1 MVSSPGS
8 SWNVGWLDHLSD
20 HVVEDTSMPEV
31 GQLYIS
37 VEAQNCVKGTAA
49 HLLVKGENK
58 NMTTENHYFMKD
70 LPCHAMEQPTQMGPA
85 DTTVVWQSLIIT
97 ML

>member
-1 MVSSPGS
+1 MVSSLGS

-37 VEAQNCVKGTAA
+37 IKAQNCVEGTGA
-49 HLLVKGENK
+49 HLWMEGENK
-58 NMTTENHYFMKD
+58 NIMIDN
-70 LPCHAMEQPTQMGPA
+70 
-85 DTTVVWQSLIIT
+85 QSFIRT
-97 ML
+97 